1 MIERPQRRFHF
12 RVKTLECGRNVLHFP
27 FASISDIHWG
37 TRACRAKRFAHMMH
51 HVEADEWH
59 AVGDIIDLKHLSKK
73 EYWNIGPWHRQGI
86 AHMLRKADQGVPV
99 LYYRGNHETGM
110 REIHEHKAG
119 TPAPIWR
126 TNRELMGVRLVY
138 EHTRTDAKGRKNHIL
153 HGDVFDYGAF
163 ESEKLKGLMRLLV
176 ALLGS
181 KKNAEGFI
189 YNICNG
195 IYESLYSVDSLLQ
208 SFPPLENASLAALAK
223 KVFKGYINERL
234 DIRRVIA
241 QALDESPHDVMIY
254 GHSHMAGFDWTPGGK
269 LLVNDGCSTE
279 HVNMLVQDERGVFA
293 ILTWHKDGVEVEE
306 EPPAP
311 GTSSIY
317 YFKSWKDLG
326 VDHFHKSAPALEDR
340 YTALADRALR
350 LVYRLAPPLERQEMR
365 ARQKSHRA
373 LIETFEAVIELGYAP
388 RPEEYIAYHRMLAD
402 LRNEEDKLARML
414 AALPKPTISN
424 A

>member
-1 MIERPQRRFHF
+1 M
-12 RVKTLECGRNVLHFP
+12 HFP

-37 TRACRAKRFAHMMH
+37 TRACRAKRFAQMMH

-59 AVGDIIDLKHLSKK
+59 AVGDIIDFKHLSKK
-73 EYWNIGPWHRQGI
+73 ERWNIGPWHRQGM
-86 AHMLRKADQGVPV
+86 AHILRKAAGGAPV

-110 REIHEHKAG
+110 REMDEHRAG

-138 EHTRTDAKGRKNHIL
+138 EHTRTDARGRKNHIL

-163 ESEKLKGLMRLLV
+163 ESQKLKGLMRVLT

-189 YNICNG
+189 YNVCNG

-208 SFPPLENASLAALAK
+208 SIPPLENASLAALAK
-223 KVFKGYINERL
+223 KAFKGFINERL

-269 LLVNDGCSTE
+269 LLINDGCSTE
-279 HVNMLVQDERGVFA
+279 HVNMLVQDENGMYA
-293 ILTWHKDGVEVEE
+293 ILTWHRDGMEVEE
-306 EPPAP
+306 EPDAP
-311 GTSSIY
+311 GQASKH
-317 YFKSWKDLG
+317 YFVSWRELD
-326 VDHFHKSAPALEDR
+326 VNHFS
-340 YTALADRALR
+340 
-350 LVYRLAPPLERQEMR
+350 
-365 ARQKSHRA
+365 
-373 LIETFEAVIELGYAP
+373 
-388 RPEEYIAYHRMLAD
+388 
-402 LRNEEDKLARML
+402 
-414 AALPKPTISN
+414 KP
-424 A
+424 